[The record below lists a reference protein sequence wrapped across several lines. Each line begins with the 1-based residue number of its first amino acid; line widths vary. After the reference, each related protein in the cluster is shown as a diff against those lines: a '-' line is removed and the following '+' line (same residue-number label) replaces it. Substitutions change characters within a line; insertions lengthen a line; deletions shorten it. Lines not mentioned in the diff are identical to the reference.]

1 MRRES
6 KEKLTQKKKSTS
18 ATPFLIKKPEKGQ
31 ETIGEVVSIGEKFV
45 TVKSE
50 KQTIRRIPQN
60 LKKVGRFKKIKN
72 KKIDAI
78 LGLEPP
84 KSVSEHR

>member
-6 KEKLTQKKKSTS
+6 KEKLTQQKKKKKSIS

-60 LKKVGRFKKIKN
+60 LKKVGR
-72 KKIDAI
+72 
-78 LGLEPP
+78 
-84 KSVSEHR
+84 

>member
-6 KEKLTQKKKSTS
+6 KEKLTQQKKQKQKSIS

-60 LKKVGRFKKIKN
+60 LKKVGR
-72 KKIDAI
+72 
-78 LGLEPP
+78 
-84 KSVSEHR
+84 

>member
-1 MRRES
+1 MSASTEGHLSVNLGASTAVRRES
-6 KEKLTQKKKSTS
+6 KEKLTQQKKKKKKSIS

-60 LKKVGRFKKIKN
+60 LKKVGRF
-72 KKIDAI
+72 
-78 LGLEPP
+78 
-84 KSVSEHR
+84 